1 MDQNFVQNL
10 HNLLAQTSV
19 PDTNVVKNA
28 TEALQK
34 QYYPNSQCLPAL
46 FQIIS
51 TSQDL
56 SVRQLAAVELRKQ
69 ITKKNGAAWKK
80 QPQDLRETIK
90 AQLLEGVLKETSV
103 LVRNAVSRVIS
114 QVADIELPLG
124 TWQQLLPFL
133 FQSSQSSNSIHRH
146 IAIYIF
152 LAILD
157 TLSDSS
163 ESSSNVSL
171 DQYLPQIMGVF
182 EKSLQDPE
190 SLEVRITTVRALGRV
205 AMNLEMDAVGDLQ
218 AMQNA
223 VPKIVEILHQ
233 CLSESHT
240 DGVKQVCDVLEEM
253 CLLEAPVFGNH
264 LPNLIQFLLD
274 NSANQEHEESLR
286 ITTLNSIIWICSH
299 KRSKIQTL
307 NLAKPMITRLIAIAT
322 EEEPDD
328 IDEDSPARL
337 ALRVIDELATELP
350 PSHVFPPIF
359 EEMQKYM
366 SNSDA
371 GHRKAALMAFGV
383 SAEGCSEYIRPH
395 MNELWPFIEAGLR
408 DPELAVRKA
417 ACISLGCLCEV
428 LDEECAARHA
438 TLLPM
443 IMDLIAHEDTQ
454 RSACTALDSLLEVMG
469 DDIAQYL
476 HAIMERMA
484 ALLETAPLPV
494 KSTIVGA
501 IGSAAH
507 ASKAGFLPYF
517 QQTMQRFQPFLL
529 LKEDGDEQDLRGI
542 TTDTLGTMAEAVGKE
557 HFRPY
562 FETAMKI
569 AFDAMSLES
578 PRLRECSFIFFG
590 VMSRVFGDEFAPYL
604 QNVVPLLL
612 ASFKQAEHDAVP
624 GASGNG
630 VVEGVG
636 APGENGED
644 DDGFVDFEE
653 MQEAFLNVNSAVAVE
668 KEVAADS
675 LGEIF
680 TNTKQHFIP
689 FMEQSVSELTEML
702 NHFYQ
707 GIRKSALS
715 ALFMFINTFNEI
727 SKPQEWKAGANPPV
741 ALDSSV
747 KSLVDTVIPK
757 VLEMWEEEYERVVAI
772 EVCQSLADCL
782 NKNGPAIIAP
792 THLEFVCQQTIMI
805 LEGKGPSQIDADGE
819 EGEELTEGSEY
830 ESVLITAASDLV
842 GALST
847 VLGADFQ
854 DPLKMFL
861 PVLMKYYQP
870 GRSASDR
877 ATVVGTLGEII
888 VGMKEHIT
896 PFTNDVLTLLSR
908 ALSDEDAPVRSNA
921 CFAAGVLVENSKED
935 LSQHYEALLN
945 ALRPMFERRQSEVGD
960 EQSATDNAVGCAARL
975 VSKKPDGLPLDQVL
989 PVIFGCLPL
998 KKDMA
1003 EWAPVLQALM
1013 TLVQSNNSVATSNI
1027 DTILQLFAH
1036 VLGQDGGELL
1046 DGQLRGQ
1053 CVGFISALNSS
1064 IPEKIQQAGLSQY
1077 LV

>member
-1 MDQNFVQNL
+1 MAF
-10 HNLLAQTSV
+10 S
-19 PDTNVVKNA
+19 
-28 TEALQK
+28 
-34 QYYPNSQCLPAL
+34 
-46 FQIIS
+46 
-51 TSQDL
+51 
-56 SVRQLAAVELRKQ
+56 RR
-69 ITKKNGAAWKK
+69 
-80 QPQDLRETIK
+80 LREYCVR
-90 AQLLEGVLKETSV
+90 AEETLICLHRSSYSIFHTPSV
-103 LVRNAVSRVIS
+103 LVRNAVARVIS
-114 QVADIELPLG
+114 QVADIELPMG
-124 TWQQLLPFL
+124 TWSQLLPFL
-133 FQSSQSSNSIHRH
+133 FQSSQSSNAIHRH

-163 ESSSNVSL
+163 QSNVSF

-182 EKSLQDPE
+182 EKSLSDPE

-205 AMNLEMDAVGDLQ
+205 AMNLEADAVGDLQ
-218 AMQNA
+218 AMQSA
-223 VPKIVEILHQ
+223 IPKMVEILHQ
-233 CLSESHT
+233 CLQESHT

-307 NLAKPMITRLIAIAT
+307 NLSKPMIVRLMTIAT

-328 IDEDSPARL
+328 VDEDSPARL

-383 SAEGCSEYIRPH
+383 SAEGCAEYIRPH

-408 DPELAVRKA
+408 DQDLAVRKA

-443 IMDLIAHEDTQ
+443 IMDLVAQPETQ
-454 RSACTALDSLLEVMG
+454 RSACTALDSLLEIMG
-469 DDIAQYL
+469 DEIAQYL
-476 HAIMERMA
+476 NAIMERMA
-484 ALLETAPLPV
+484 ALLETAPIPV

-517 QQTMQRFQPFLL
+517 AQTMQRFQPFLL
-529 LKEDGDEQDLRGI
+529 LKDDEDEQGLRGI

-557 HFRPY
+557 NFRPY
-562 FETAMKI
+562 FQDAMKI
-569 AFDAMSLES
+569 AFDAMNLES
-578 PRLRECSFIFFG
+578 PRLRESSFIFFG

-612 ASFKQAEHDAVP
+612 ASFKQAEHDSVP

-636 APGENGED
+636 VPGENGEG
-644 DDGFVDFEE
+644 DDGFVDFDE

-689 FMEQSVSELTEML
+689 FIEQSVQELVEML

-727 SKPQEWKAGANPPV
+727 SNPQEWKAGANP
-741 ALDSSV
+741 SV
-747 KSLVDTVIPK
+747 PLNGNVKALVDSVIPK
-757 VLEMWEEEYERVVAI
+757 VLEMWEDEYER
-772 EVCQSLADCL
+772 
-782 NKNGPAIIAP
+782 
-792 THLEFVCQQTIMI
+792 
-805 LEGKGPSQIDADGE
+805 
-819 EGEELTEGSEY
+819 
-830 ESVLITAASDLV
+830 
-842 GALST
+842 
-847 VLGADFQ
+847 
-854 DPLKMFL
+854 
-861 PVLMKYYQP
+861 
-870 GRSASDR
+870 
-877 ATVVGTLGEII
+877 
-888 VGMKEHIT
+888 
-896 PFTNDVLTLLSR
+896 
-908 ALSDEDAPVRSNA
+908 
-921 CFAAGVLVENSKED
+921 
-935 LSQHYEALLN
+935 
-945 ALRPMFERRQSEVGD
+945 
-960 EQSATDNAVGCAARL
+960 
-975 VSKKPDGLPLDQVL
+975 
-989 PVIFGCLPL
+989 
-998 KKDMA
+998 
-1003 EWAPVLQALM
+1003 
-1013 TLVQSNNSVATSNI
+1013 
-1027 DTILQLFAH
+1027 
-1036 VLGQDGGELL
+1036 
-1046 DGQLRGQ
+1046 
-1053 CVGFISALNSS
+1053 
-1064 IPEKIQQAGLSQY
+1064 
-1077 LV
+1077 